1 MTQLARVSEARRIDL
16 GHVAMTVTPSF
27 EQIGSIGADDI
38 QSRLSGVETR
48 LELES
53 DSPTEDVARLVRTA
67 ERMCFLMDAIREPHP
82 VSSTIVLNGA
92 PLEDPGP
99 RGGGAG

>member
-1 MTQLARVSEARRIDL
+1 MTQLARVSEARRIEL
-16 GHVAMTVTPSF
+16 GHVTMTVTACF

-53 DSPTEDVARLVRTA
+53 DAPVEKVTRLVRTA
-67 ERMCFLMDAIREPHP
+67 ERMCFLMDAIREPHS
-82 VSSTIVLNGA
+82 VSSTVLLNGE
-92 PLEDPGP
+92 PLDSE
-99 RGGGAG
+99 A